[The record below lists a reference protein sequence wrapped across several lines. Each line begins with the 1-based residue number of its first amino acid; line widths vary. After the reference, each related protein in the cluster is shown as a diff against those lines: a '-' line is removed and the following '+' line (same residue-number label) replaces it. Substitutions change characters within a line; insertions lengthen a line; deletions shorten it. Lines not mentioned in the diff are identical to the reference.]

1 MGKTINKKEREAEI
15 LELIISSY
23 IRESKPISSSYL
35 CCEYDLN
42 YSSATVRN
50 IMHNLEEKGLISHIH
65 TSSGRVPT
73 KEGFKY
79 YVATLNPERF
89 GTFYNV
95 ELDFSPLCSL
105 HEVVEYSL
113 DALSEASGYT
123 SLLGINA
130 KDKRFS
136 FRGTRCILNQPEFED
151 IKVLRNIFCALEVKI
166 DKLQE
171 ILFDFM
177 TEKVRVLIGNDI
189 DFSEIS
195 ECSLV
200 LSGFKDENVSLV
212 LALLGPVRMNYLK
225 AASCLFSVKNQL
237 KDSLNDFI

>member
-1 MGKTINKKEREAEI
+1 MGKIVNKKERKTEI
-15 LELIISSY
+15 LELIINSY

-35 CCEYDLN
+35 CQEYELDC
-42 YSSATVRN
+42 SSATVRN
-50 IMHNLEEKGLISHIH
+50 VMHILEEEGLIAHIH

-95 ELDFSPLCSL
+95 ELDFSSASNL
-105 HEVVEYSL
+105 HQMIEYSL
-113 DALSEASGYT
+113 DKLSEVSGYT
-123 SLLGINA
+123 SFLGINA
-130 KDKRFS
+130 KDNRFS
-136 FRGTRCILNQPEFED
+136 YRGTRCILNQPEFED
-151 IKVLRNIFCALEVKI
+151 IKVLRNIFYALEVKI

-171 ILFDFM
+171 ILFDLM

-189 DFSEIS
+189 DFPEMS

-200 LSGFKDENVSLV
+200 LSGFKDETRSLV

-225 AASCLFSVKNQL
+225 AAACLYSVKNQL
-237 KDSLNDFI
+237 KESVDDYV

>member
-1 MGKTINKKEREAEI
+1 MGKAINKKEREAEI

-23 IRESKPISSSYL
+23 IRESKPISSGYL
-35 CCEYDLN
+35 CSEYDLN

-50 IMHNLEEKGLISHIH
+50 IMHNLEEKRLISHIH

-79 YVATLNPERF
+79 YVAILNPERF
-89 GTFYNV
+89 GTFYNI
-95 ELDFSPLCSL
+95 ELDFSPLYNL
-105 HEVVEYSL
+105 NEVVEYSL

-130 KDKRFS
+130 KDRRFS

-166 DKLQE
+166 DKLQK

-200 LSGFKDENVSLV
+200 LSGFRDEDISLV

-225 AASCLFSVKNQL
+225 AASCLYSVKNQL